1 VAAHNGT
8 CRWVR
13 VKPQPR
19 CQIQQPHWG
28 HFMPTQPLKAA
39 SQNTEAL
46 AIGISATPSSSRR
59 YTLDS
64 YSALSLFRTL
74 NTNSSP
80 EKASDTVLAHERLAK
95 VSIDISMNDVA
106 PYTYQLLDDPEDQ
119 IRLFKYKRIDGAI
132 HCEISAFDALET
144 PPYKTLSYV
153 WGPPYPNFDIFID
166 GRRLPIRANLFAWFQ
181 EDGLHPSEY
190 VGDQSNIAGR
200 KNLFQSVDEEDWQ
213 KDVDWMWID
222 QICI

>member
-1 VAAHNGT
+1 
-8 CRWVR
+8 
-13 VKPQPR
+13 
-19 CQIQQPHWG
+19 
-28 HFMPTQPLKAA
+28 MPTQPLKAA

-64 YSALSLFRTL
+64 YFALSLFRTL

-153 WGPPYPNFDIFID
+153 WGPPYPISTSSSTAGDCQSGRTCSPGSKKMGCILVNTSATKATLQGERTYFNRSMRRT
-166 GRRLPIRANLFAWFQ
+166 GRRMSIGCGSTKSA
-181 EDGLHPSEY
+181 SERINP
-190 VGDQSNIAGR
+190 GAGT
-200 KNLFQSVDEEDWQ
+200 
-213 KDVDWMWID
+213 
-222 QICI
+222 